1 MENINTKK
9 ILQAGVELSDLVLNS
24 SLDDDGLTT
33 FVRDYL
39 DMLMNG
45 TGTFGKQNQAI
56 KDFENESNK
65 AMEEMSELAETNLQS
80 SQKVQEMTEA
90 FTNLENELNELK
102 QSRVRLDKITELLTS
117 SLKSIQMQ
125 LRSIQDISTQTHL
138 LSINASI
145 EAARA
150 GKAGAGFRII
160 ANEVNKLSDSTDSN
174 TKNIEEII
182 EDFSE
187 RLNTLVQENQS
198 STTVLE
204 RLRNTTIQ
212 SKNLLTEI
220 GEQNNTTAEL
230 TNRSVQTIGMNNR
243 QLINVSKAV
252 EEENINK
259 IKQIADI
266 VIMNSFDLNER
277 VSLMLEIRTIFNN
290 LLKNE

>member
-102 QSRVRLDKITELLTS
+102 QSRVRLDKITELLKS

-160 ANEVNKLSDSTDSN
+160 ANEVNKLSESTDSN

-204 RLRNTTIQ
+204 RLRNTTSQ

>member
-160 ANEVNKLSDSTDSN
+160 ANEVNKLSESTDSN

-204 RLRNTTIQ
+204 RLRNTTRQ
-212 SKNLLTEI
+212 TKNLLTEI

>member
-1 MENINTKK
+1 M
-9 ILQAGVELSDLVLNS
+9 
-24 SLDDDGLTT
+24 
-33 FVRDYL
+33 
-39 DMLMNG
+39 
-45 TGTFGKQNQAI
+45 
-56 KDFENESNK
+56 
-65 AMEEMSELAETNLQS
+65 
-80 SQKVQEMTEA
+80 
-90 FTNLENELNELK
+90 
-102 QSRVRLDKITELLTS
+102 
-117 SLKSIQMQ
+117 
-125 LRSIQDISTQTHL
+125 
-138 LSINASI
+138 
-145 EAARA
+145 
-150 GKAGAGFRII
+150 
-160 ANEVNKLSDSTDSN
+160 
-174 TKNIEEII
+174 
-182 EDFSE
+182 
-187 RLNTLVQENQS
+187 QENQS

-204 RLRNTTIQ
+204 RLRNTTSQ

>member
-160 ANEVNKLSDSTDSN
+160 ANEVNKLSEYTDSN

-204 RLRNTTIQ
+204 RLRNTTSQ

>member
-102 QSRVRLDKITELLTS
+102 QSRVRLDKITELLTA

-160 ANEVNKLSDSTDSN
+160 ANEVNKLSESTDSN

-204 RLRNTTIQ
+204 RLRNTTSQ

>member
-160 ANEVNKLSDSTDSN
+160 ANEVNKLSESTDSN

-204 RLRNTTIQ
+204 RIRNTTSQ